1 MPAGGA
7 QGPSALDLPG
17 RGKRSPWGG
26 VSLGEAGSWGE
37 VARGWGLQRPGGGR
51 GRAPWRSAEVCP
63 GAGGQPHTCTP
74 PSARA
79 RLPLSTRSHTR
90 GGGEMRGCGT
100 GLTLLASL
108 FWVAAQDQQRG
119 EPGARPGPHPPGGEA
134 AGQSPTPGRVSGWCV
149 QQRSPRT
156 GDWTRGSPTRPL
168 ERSPGPRE
176 LGAHP

>member
-1 MPAGGA
+1 
-7 QGPSALDLPG
+7 
-17 RGKRSPWGG
+17 
-26 VSLGEAGSWGE
+26 
-37 VARGWGLQRPGGGR
+37 
-51 GRAPWRSAEVCP
+51 
-63 GAGGQPHTCTP
+63 
-74 PSARA
+74 
-79 RLPLSTRSHTR
+79 
-90 GGGEMRGCGT
+90 MRGCGT

-134 AGQSPTPGRVSGWCV
+134 AGQSPTPGRVSGRCV